1 MAWQKVVQLGNDGDT
16 TFWYD
21 PATGQTSNTE
31 PQVSSPIEK
40 ALVVGGLTYDSFMAA
55 SPQERLQYLT
65 NNQYTQNGTDAAT
78 AAAAA
83 VRNITSDPN
92 QAMEILRSSGLDPAS
107 ASAALGQFGGIV
119 TRQQQDKGDWLTNNG
134 WVIPLAMAGAGYAST
149 LGGGAGAA
157 EAGAAAAESASAGG
171 TVAAG
176 GGGLSSG
183 SLGSGLTLGSSASG
197 LGGGALGTGLTAG
210 STASGIG
217 GGALGTGIGAGGAS
231 LGAAGALAPGFF
243 AAESLYPV
251 LGGGSAA
258 TGATGLGSA
267 SAGAS
272 GASTGASGAA
282 SGAAGTINIP
292 GLGNVPISLL
302 GAGLG
307 AASGLLGGA
316 KPAGETTSTTS
327 PWGPLQQYLTQL
339 FPSATNVAQDTLN
352 GKYLTPESNPYLKQY
367 GQFLSDQVGANVD
380 SRFTSA
386 GRYGSGA
393 HTGEL
398 TRNIGGTLSGLYG
411 NAYSQERGLQNQ
423 TANGLLGGN
432 YGGTQ
437 TSPYFNNPIGNMF
450 SGALT
455 GYGLSRMFG

>member
-1 MAWQKVVQLGNDGDT
+1 MANKFMDKLYAG
-16 TFWYD
+16 
-21 PATGQTSNTE
+21 E
-31 PQVSSPIEK
+31 MI
-40 ALVVGGLTYDSFMAA
+40 TYDDFMAGT
-55 SPQERLQYLT
+55 PEERRMYLT
-65 NNQYTQNGTDAAT
+65 DNQYTQNGTAT
-78 AAAAA
+78 GARAAAAA
-83 VRNITSDPN
+83 LRNITGPDGHSALSDD
-92 QAMEILRSSGLDPAS
+92 QYRAILQGSSLDGGFAS
-107 ASAALGQFGGIV
+107 SVGGELGGII
-119 TRQQQDKGDWLTNNG
+119 TAQQQDNGDWFTNNG
-134 WVIPLAMAGAGYAST
+134 WAIPLAMAGAGALSAS
-149 LGGGAGAA
+149 GAGAAGAA
-157 EAGAAAAESASAGG
+157 EAAGSASAGG
-171 TVAAG
+171 TLG
-176 GGGLSSG
+176 GTATGLTSG

-210 STASGIG
+210 TTAAGIG
-217 GGALGTGIGAGGAS
+217 GGALGTGIGATGAG
-231 LGAAGALAPGFF
+231 LAGAGALAPGFF

-251 LGGGSAA
+251 FGGSSAA
-258 TGATGLGSA
+258 SGVTGLGSA
-267 SAGAS
+267 SS
-272 GASTGASGAA
+272 GATGAATGASGA
-282 SGAAGTINIP
+282 GTAAGQTINIP
-292 GLGNVPISLL
+292 GIGNVPISLL
-302 GAGLG
+302 GAALG
-307 AASGLLGGA
+307 AGSGLLGGA

-339 FPSATNVAQDTLN
+339 FPSATNVAKDTMD

-398 TRNIGGTLSGLYG
+398 ARNIGGTLSGLYG
-411 NAYSQERGLQNQ
+411 NAYSQERGFQNQ

-437 TSPYFNNPIGNMF
+437 TSPYFNNSIGNMF